1 MGALDG
7 QVAVITGAARGQGRS
22 HAVALAREGAAVIAI
37 DICAQIPSVEY
48 PMATP
53 DDLAETV
60 TQVRG
65 FGGRIVAAHADVRDL
80 DALRTVIADAESQ
93 LGSVDIII
101 ANAGIAPVGLPD
113 QDSVRQFNDVIGVN
127 LIGVYNTVKAAVGSL
142 IAKGAGSIVL
152 VSSTQGLKG
161 TGGHGAGG
169 GLGYACAKH
178 ALVGMM
184 RNLANWLGPQGIR
197 VNTIHP
203 TGVATPMIQNEVME
217 SFFAAADPSLFEST
231 KNLLPIPWVQPEDI
245 SNAVLYLVSDTGRY
259 VTGVA
264 LPVDAG
270 FSAR

>member
-7 QVAVITGAARGQGRS
+7 KVAVITGAARGQGRS

-60 TQVRG
+60 AQVHG
-65 FGGRIVAAHADVRDL
+65 VGGRIIAAQADVRDL
-80 DALRTVIADAESQ
+80 DALRTVIADAESH
-93 LGSVDIII
+93 LGSVDIVI
-101 ANAGIAPVGLPD
+101 ANAGIAPVGLPG
-113 QDSVRQFNDVIGVN
+113 QDSVTQFNDVIDVN
-127 LIGVYNTVKAAVGSL
+127 LRGVYNTVKATVGSL
-142 IAKGAGSIVL
+142 ITKGSGSIVL

-184 RNLANWLGPQGIR
+184 RSLANWLGPQGIR
-197 VNTIHP
+197 VNSIHP
-203 TGVATPMIQNEVME
+203 TGVATPMIQNSVME
-217 SFFAAADPSLFEST
+217 GFFAAADPSVFEST
-231 KNLLPIPWVQPEDI
+231 KNLLPVPWVQPEDI
-245 SNAVLYLVSDTGRY
+245 SNAVLYLVCDTGRY